1 MKKALVREFAQAV
14 TNDCLSLEEYAGIVG
29 SGIDGVERDVWK
41 LMEITDIKQES
52 TKLQMLKFR
61 GFLYNE
67 FVRWGSVMEKKA
79 LYYFIIHSILKIYN
93 ITWIMFE
100 REKGLL

>member
-1 MKKALVREFAQAV
+1 
-14 TNDCLSLEEYAGIVG
+14 
-29 SGIDGVERDVWK
+29 
-41 LMEITDIKQES
+41 
-52 TKLQMLKFR
+52 MLKFR